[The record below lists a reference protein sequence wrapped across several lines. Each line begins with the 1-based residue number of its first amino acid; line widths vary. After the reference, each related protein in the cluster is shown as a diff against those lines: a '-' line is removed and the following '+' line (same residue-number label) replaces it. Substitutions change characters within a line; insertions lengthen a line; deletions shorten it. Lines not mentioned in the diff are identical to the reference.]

1 MYSVFTTNIYRWK
14 GKIIISNI
22 LGFLYNVFRLWPLDQ
37 VSGWQATQ
45 EWVSYLSA
53 GVSFTKINTRYA
65 VSSQGLLVIVTSLS
79 KNERAS
85 IISSRTIWVARF
97 SFQLSKIL
105 ASSPNTKMEN
115 YRLITDNVHGHIKV
129 KHSATCHE
137 LLHVGIKTISC

>member
-1 MYSVFTTNIYRWK
+1 MYSQVVSQNKVNHYEFTGWKVFSRMFLDFALYRS
-14 GKIIISNI
+14 G
-22 LGFLYNVFRLWPLDQ
+22 FRL
-37 VSGWQATQ
+37 ATQ

-137 LLHVGIKTISC
+137 LLHVGIKTIIC